1 MVANVV
7 EIGTKFRV
15 TASSDKD
22 SVSRANIFQQST
34 TQLPKL
40 SIPDTLPQ

>member
-1 MVANVV
+1 MVANIV

-15 TASSDKD
+15 TTSSDKD
-22 SVSRANIFQQST
+22 LVSWANVFQQGT

-40 SIPDTLPQ
+40 SIPDALPQ